1 MGINSLEYVKT
12 VDKKKESNACLVNE
26 TLFGNEEC
34 SSFMDQTLI
43 HFNFEQNCRGK
54 TNCFFD

>member
-34 SSFMDQTLI
+34 SSFMD
-43 HFNFEQNCRGK
+43 
-54 TNCFFD
+54 